1 MKQQYIFVFLKKKMK
16 TKNNHYWHILLTV
29 LLLFS
34 FAGCHNLFDKEE
46 EPEPEYLVS
55 YDLIKSYLPLMVDA
69 FFEEMVAQFPEM
81 AQIRDRAKHGIVIYK
96 MTYKTT
102 FKGENVVAS
111 GLVAAPMGEGPYP
124 VISYQN
130 GTNTLHSN
138 APSVNPNDDLYM
150 LLQSVAATGFVISIP
165 DYLGFGASDD
175 MFHPYLH
182 AESTVQSVVDML
194 RAVKE
199 LAALRNFTLD
209 DNLYLTGYSQGGWA
223 TMQVQK
229 TIETQYSGEFYLKAS
244 APCAGPY
251 DLSYINEYILTQES
265 YPMPYFVAYIYN
277 SYLNLDENI
286 TPPEAVFAS
295 PYNTLVPNL
304 FDGSKSGDEL
314 NDLLTTST
322 AALFTENYRSNYLT
336 DDTFSPLLSAME
348 TNSAVA
354 WKTSVPTRMIHG
366 TADDLVPYQV
376 AVNMHSDFQ
385 DKGTTRVELIPLQG
399 LDHRGGIIPAG
410 LLAVEWFLELTE

>member
-1 MKQQYIFVFLKKKMK
+1 MK
-16 TKNNHYWHILLTV
+16 TKDHFFWLSVWIA
-29 LLLFS
+29 LLLFGLT
-34 FAGCHNLFDKEE
+34 GCHDLFDKEE

-55 YDLIKSYLPLMVDA
+55 YDLDKSYLPLMVDA
-69 FFEEMVAQFPEM
+69 FFEELVTRFPEM
-81 AQIRDRAKHGIVIYK
+81 EPVRERAQHGIVTYTI
-96 MTYKTT
+96 TYKTT
-102 FKGENVVAS
+102 FKGQTVVAS

-138 APSVNPNDDLYM
+138 APSVNPDDDLYM
-150 LLQSVAATGFVISIP
+150 LLESVAATGFVIAIP

-182 AESTVQSVVDML
+182 AESTVQSVLDML

-199 LAALRNFTLD
+199 LAALRSFALNGD
-209 DNLYLTGYSQGGWA
+209 LYLTGYSQGGWA

-229 TIETQYSGEFYLKAS
+229 AIETQHAGEFSLKAS

-251 DLSYINEYILTQES
+251 DISYVNEFILNRES

-286 TPPEAVFAS
+286 TPPGSVFAS
-295 PYNTLVPNL
+295 PYNTLIPTL

-314 NDLLTTST
+314 NELLTTST
-322 AALFTENYRSNYLT
+322 EALFTENYRLNYQT
-336 DDTFSPLLSAME
+336 DDAFHSLLSAME
-348 TNSAVA
+348 TNSAGA
-354 WKTSVPTRMIHG
+354 WKTSVPTRIIHG

-376 AVNMHSDFQ
+376 SENIYNDFQ
-385 DKGTTRVELIPLQG
+385 NKGTTRVELIPLQG
-399 LDHRGGIIPAG
+399 LDHREGIIPAG
-410 LLAVEWFLELTE
+410 LLSVEWFLELTQ